1 MQNGTQSVR
10 RALALLR
17 AFGRDAPALGVTE
30 LAARVGLHK
39 STAHRLAATLA
50 GEGFLRRDAATGRYS
65 LGEGLYRVAAAFVEH
80 DPLLREG
87 RTVLQELGA
96 ACGHMVSL
104 GVLDG
109 DGVLFVL
116 VLEATLPVRAAA
128 MQAGDRLP
136 LSVSAAGKVLLASLP
151 PGEAGAILRR
161 RALPRLTPKSPVSRE
176 RLLREL
182 ARVRREGTGW
192 SREESAL
199 GLVSVAAPVRAGAR
213 TVAALSVTCPTNL
226 VSASSLDDLARR
238 VRRAAEALSRRLS
251 HQ

>member
-151 PGEAGAILRR
+151 PGEAGRSCAAARCRGSRR
-161 RALPRLTPKSPVSRE
+161 RAPSRASGCCASSRACGGRAPAGAARNPRSAWSPSRH
-176 RLLREL
+176 RC
-182 ARVRREGTGW
+182 
-192 SREESAL
+192 
-199 GLVSVAAPVRAGAR
+199 VRARGR
-213 TVAALSVTCPTNL
+213 W
-226 VSASSLDDLARR
+226 RR
-238 VRRAAEALSRRLS
+238 
-251 HQ
+251 